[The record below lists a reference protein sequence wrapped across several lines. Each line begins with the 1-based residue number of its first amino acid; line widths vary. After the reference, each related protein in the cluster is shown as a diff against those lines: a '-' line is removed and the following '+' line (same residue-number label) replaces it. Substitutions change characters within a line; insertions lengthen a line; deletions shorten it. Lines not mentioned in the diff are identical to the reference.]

1 MQRRVRVQPRFYA
14 FLIAVMLLC
23 FLVSFIVS
31 QAQYA
36 RVADRLSVLN
46 RERAALLT
54 RVNELQHRLDYV
66 RTDAYVE
73 RIARDELGMLRK
85 GEIRYVN
92 SR

>member
-23 FLVSFIVS
+23 FLASFIVS
-31 QAQYA
+31 QTQYA
-36 RVADRLSVLN
+36 RAADRLNVLN
-46 RERAALLT
+46 RERAALTT
-54 RVNELQHRLDYV
+54 RVNELQQRLDYV

>member
-36 RVADRLSVLN
+36 RAADRLSVLN
-46 RERAALLT
+46 REHAALLT
-54 RVNELQHRLDYV
+54 RVNELKQRLDYV

>member
-14 FLIAVMLLC
+14 FLIVVMLLC
-23 FLVSFIVS
+23 FLASFIVS

-36 RVADRLSVLN
+36 RAADRFAVLN
-46 RERAALLT
+46 RERAALAT
-54 RVNELQHRLDYV
+54 RINELRQRLDYV

-73 RIARDELGMLRK
+73 RVARDELGMLRK